1 MQEHATYPRQKENR
15 PLLFYTI
22 VTLIRYFFPLS
33 KLSKNLLGTM
43 VQQIYSV
50 I

>member
-1 MQEHATYPRQKENR
+1 MQEHATYLRQKESR
-15 PLLFYTI
+15 PVLFYII
-22 VTLIRYFFPLS
+22 VTLIRSFFPLS
-33 KLSKNLLGTM
+33 KLSKSLLGTM